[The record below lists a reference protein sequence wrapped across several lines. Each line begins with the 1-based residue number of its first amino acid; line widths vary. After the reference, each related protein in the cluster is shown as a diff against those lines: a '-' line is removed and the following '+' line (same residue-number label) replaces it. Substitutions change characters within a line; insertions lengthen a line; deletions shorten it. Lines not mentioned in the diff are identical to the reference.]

1 MTRYGPHRPADAPD
15 SVLVLH
21 GNTTVE
27 PLPAA
32 LVRQRRQLNQ
42 LAAGVLVEAGPHR
55 PIGRPIPLVATAA
68 TARGRARLVQC
79 AIAARRGQ
87 AVPLMWDRP

>member
-21 GNTTVE
+21 GNRRMGVQPYTTVE

-42 LAAGVLVEAGPHR
+42 LAAGVLV
-55 PIGRPIPLVATAA
+55 RPIPLVATAA